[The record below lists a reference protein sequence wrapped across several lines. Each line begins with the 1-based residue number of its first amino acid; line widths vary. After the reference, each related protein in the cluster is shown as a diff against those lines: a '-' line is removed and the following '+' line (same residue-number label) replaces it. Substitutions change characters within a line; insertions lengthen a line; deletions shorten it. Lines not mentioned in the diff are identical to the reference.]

1 MPRIYPEGA
10 LAPSG
15 VATRSLR
22 SRCAAY
28 PLYVV
33 GSDGPLLRNDPCPSS
48 VHVVGVV
55 GFEPTTYSSQ
65 S

>member
-1 MPRIYPEGA
+1 MPRVHLEGA

-22 SRCAAY
+22 SRYAAY

-33 GSDGPLLRNDPCPSS
+33 GSDGPLLRNESCPPS